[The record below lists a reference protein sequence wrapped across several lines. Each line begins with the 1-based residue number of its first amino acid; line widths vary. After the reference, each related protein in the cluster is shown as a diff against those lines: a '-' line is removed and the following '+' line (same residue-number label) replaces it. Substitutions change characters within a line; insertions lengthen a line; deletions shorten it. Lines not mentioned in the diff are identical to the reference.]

1 MLQHGM
7 GYKNVVDSTNGL
19 DSIIQI
25 QGDGIDTDGNGM
37 PDAKIDPNAIRIN
50 AEGGVYLVQ
59 KFYFEIL
66 STTSLPGT
74 TLVLE
79 DANKSVTIQ
88 FFNDAGAVLR
98 LFRSVRPEIF
108 FH

>member
-25 QGDGIDTDGNGM
+25 QGDGIDTDENGM
-37 PDAKIDPNAIRIN
+37 PDAKIDPSAIRIS
-50 AEGGVYLVQ
+50 ADGGVYLVQ

-79 DANKSVTIQ
+79 DAS
-88 FFNDAGAVLR
+88 D
-98 LFRSVRPEIF
+98 S
-108 FH
+108 